1 MEHSLHFPLHFQFFL
16 LLIVDAHELG
26 AGCVDFI
33 LLKPAKLHEA
43 ELSGGLFHLRA
54 GECPRLAAVWA
65 DGSYYPLHLFPGFFC
80 GGEGGFIAKLQHF
93 LSGGSYF
100 LDIETGKSVHEVL
113 LTLPMRKRRGFLVR

>member
-1 MEHSLHFPLHFQFFL
+1 LEHSLHFPLHFQFFL
-16 LLIVDAHELG
+16 LLVVYTHELG

-54 GECPRLAAVWA
+54 GKFPRLAAVWA

-100 LDIETGKSVHEVL
+100 RH
-113 LTLPMRKRRGFLVR
+113 RREEFAGVQYLVMAA